1 MKVDSGKYFTVP
13 LLYGAL
19 GGKREK
25 KQQTAL
31 TMFAS
36 YLTAMRPLY

>member
-1 MKVDSGKYFTVP
+1 MKVDSDKYFTVP

-25 KQQTAL
+25 KQRTAR
-31 TMFAS
+31 TIFAS
-36 YLTAMRPLY
+36 YLTAMQPLY